1 MRIKS
6 SSRPQRPLILPHLL
20 GGHRVCKDRLRQAD
34 ETFVA
39 KQPTCRF
46 LFRTFAT
53 WLTHNAS
60 TVPCFPLLPF
70 NFPLA
75 YVLSSTSSAT
85 PNAGSLFS
93 CSGRERVDRDRRAR
107 EVWVGRAGWH
117 FSERRIKATKNG
129 GTDEQV
135 AREPF
140 YEETKRQRLFNW
152 YSEMHFDSASAQ
164 IQSPGAIWERK
175 RKEIILRYN
184 DSLS

>member
-93 CSGRERVDRDRRAR
+93 CSGRERVDRDLGELEKSGLAARGGIFLNDGSKQRKMGTPTDKWLASPSTKKRNVNGYLIGTLRCISIRLQRRFNHLAQFGNGSAR
-107 EVWVGRAGWH
+107 
-117 FSERRIKATKNG
+117 K
-129 GTDEQV
+129 
-135 AREPF
+135 
-140 YEETKRQRLFNW
+140 
-152 YSEMHFDSASAQ
+152 
-164 IQSPGAIWERK
+164 
-175 RKEIILRYN
+175 
-184 DSLS
+184 